1 MGTIQAARS
10 RWRQLA
16 SRAAQAQ
23 SEILLFLL
31 YFLVFLPIAWVRRP
45 FSDPLGVKQPGG
57 WKSRRAGAVDLDT
70 ARRQF

>member
-1 MGTIQAARS
+1 VGTIQAARS

-16 SRAAQAQ
+16 SRAAQTQ

-31 YFLVFLPIAWVRRP
+31 YFLAFLPIALVRRP
-45 FSDPLGVKQPGG
+45 FSDPLGVKPPGG
-57 WKSRRAGAVDLDT
+57 WKPRRAGEVTLDA